1 MYSCILQTKKICKCE
16 FKLQIKEWKKEK
28 KKKKNLIKQLF
39 HSRMLDMRFVITN
52 VTRIQRALM
61 E

>member
-1 MYSCILQTKKICKCE
+1 ME
-16 FKLQIKEWKKEK
+16 ERK